1 MVQIK
6 TTFKVEIEEEK
17 IVTFFNLKYL
27 VFILCGENPRGISN
41 EQF

>member
-17 IVTFFNLKYL
+17 IVTFFHLKYL
-27 VFILCGENPRGISN
+27 VSLCV
-41 EQF
+41 